1 MGLCT
6 QIRLMVISALELFA
20 YFIAWSLF
28 YFAISHYIA
37 KLSKD
42 KWVEW
47 AKSTESDEDLL
58 IILDPIVN
66 EIEDRMHEKF
76 EMFQSSFFGSL
87 GAASKK
93 MDDATGQSTIK
104 AITRDNPIM
113 GLVAEMLMKRQ
124 GLGNLLNVADNP
136 KEGSNK
142 PQTGPK
148 LGLGRV

>member
-1 MGLCT
+1 MEITTLT
-6 QIRLMVISALELFA
+6 LMLYFA
-20 YFIAWSLF
+20 AWTFF

-37 KLSKD
+37 RLSKD

-66 EIEDRMHEKF
+66 EIEDRMHDKLEA
-76 EMFQSSFFGSL
+76 FQSSFFGSL

-93 MDDATGQSTIK
+93 MDEATGQSTIK

-113 GLVAEMLMKRQ
+113 GLVAEILMKRN
-124 GLGNLLNVADNP
+124 GLDGLLKGQNNP
-136 KEGSNK
+136 EQGSNK

>member
-1 MGLCT
+1 
-6 QIRLMVISALELFA
+6 MVITTFELLA

-28 YFAISHYIA
+28 YFGISHYIA

-58 IILDPIVN
+58 LILDPVVN
-66 EIEDRMHEKF
+66 EIEDRMHEKL
-76 EMFQSSFFGSL
+76 EIFQSSFFGSL

-124 GLGNLLNVADNP
+124 GLGNLLNVADSP
-136 KEGSNK
+136 DKGSNK
-142 PQTGPK
+142 PETGPK

>member
-1 MGLCT
+1 
-6 QIRLMVISALELFA
+6 MVISAFELLG

-28 YFAISHYIA
+28 YFGISHYIA

-58 IILDPIVN
+58 IILDPVVN
-66 EIEDRMHEKF
+66 EIEERMHEKL
-76 EMFQSSFFGSL
+76 ETFQASFFGSL

-93 MDDATGQSTIK
+93 IDEATGQSTIK
-104 AITRDNPIM
+104 AITRESPIM
-113 GLVAEMLMKRQ
+113 GFVADMLMKRG
-124 GLGNLLNVADNP
+124 GLGNLLNGAESP

-148 LGLGRV
+148 LGLGRP